1 MAVSPVD
8 KHIRNFPNDTIY
20 APRAPKIVRK
30 LLNWEYWPMF
40 FLYLPVFIFDTIC
53 GIVLRNPF
61 YFKAVNPGLENG
73 GMYGQSK
80 WDLYQKIPK
89 NIQPDTTIVPSGHR
103 LTEKEIQQL
112 VKRFGF
118 PMIIKPDRGERGN
131 GIHILH
137 NEDQLRE
144 VPVVQYDNIIQEFLD
159 YPLEVG
165 IFYIRNPRLE
175 NGVISS
181 LMFRHFTHHTFD
193 GKQTIGQYIR
203 CHPRLSIVE
212 RKLKRVWKSRWHDV
226 PEAGETLQ
234 LVKTGNHNKGAI
246 FIDGR
251 KWITP
256 ELEATINRVATDI
269 PGFFYGRFDV
279 RAKSWEHLC
288 RGEFV
293 LIELNGAHSEP
304 AHIYNPK
311 YPFYRGWCD
320 LIKHHYFMARIAG
333 YHLNRGYDTGRF
345 TPNLL
350 ALQFEY
356 KYRKLIS

>member
-1 MAVSPVD
+1 MKNVD
-8 KHIRNFPNDTIY
+8 RHIRDFPSDMLY
-20 APRAPKIVRK
+20 APKAPKFVRR
-30 LLNWEYWPMF
+30 LLNWEYWSMF
-40 FLYLPVFIFDTIC
+40 FLYLPVFIFDTFC
-53 GIVLRNPF
+53 GIILRNPF

-80 WDLYQKIPK
+80 WDLYQKINP
-89 NIQPDTTIVPSGHR
+89 NIQPDTLVIRANTQLSDGEIKNIAER
-103 LTEKEIQQL
+103 L
-112 VKRFGF
+112 GF

-131 GIHILH
+131 GIHIIH
-137 NEDQLRE
+137 NIEQLKSIPA
-144 VPVVQYDNIIQEFLD
+144 VPYDNILQEFLD
-159 YPLEVG
+159 YPLELG
-165 IFYIRNPRLE
+165 IFYIRNPRLN

-193 GKQTIGQYIR
+193 GVQSIGEYIHN
-203 CHPRLSIVE
+203 HPRLSLVE
-212 RKLKRVWKSRWHDV
+212 AKLRKVWKDRWNEV
-226 PEAGETLQ
+226 PKQGENIQ
-234 LVKTGNHNKGAI
+234 LVRTGNHNKGAI

-256 ELEATINRVATDI
+256 ELEETINRIALEI
-269 PGFFYGRFDV
+269 PGFYYGRFDV
-279 RAKSWEHLC
+279 RAKSWDHLI
-288 RGEFV
+288 RGEFI

-304 AHIYNPK
+304 AHIYHPK